1 MKLLA
6 FLLMAVSFNVVAGGV
21 TAQGMKENGVIISL
35 TDQKCKIKDSFVAY
49 SVEADGYTTLG
60 CWAADESRVLIR
72 WDGGYYSSFSFGFF
86 EKGLK
91 R

>member
-1 MKLLA
+1 MKFIAVLLI
-6 FLLMAVSFNVVAGGV
+6 LVSCNVFANGV
-21 TAQGMKENGVIISL
+21 TVQGMKENGVIISL
-35 TDQKCKIKDSFVAY
+35 TDHKCKIKDSFVAY
-49 SVEADGYTTLG
+49 SVELDGFTTLG

-72 WDGGYYSSFSFGFF
+72 WDGGYFSSFSFGFF

>member
-6 FLLMAVSFNVVAGGV
+6 CLLMVVSVNVFAKGV

-35 TDQKCKIKDSFVAY
+35 TDQPCKIKESFVAY
-49 SVEADGYTTLG
+49 SVEADGYTTMG

>member
-1 MKLLA
+1 MKFIAILLI
-6 FLLMAVSFNVVAGGV
+6 LVSCNVFAGGV
-21 TAQGMKENGVIISL
+21 TAQGMRDNGVIISL
-35 TDQKCKIKDSFVAY
+35 TDQPCDKYSFRAY
-49 SVEADGYTTLG
+49 SIDLDGSATLG

-72 WDGGYYSSFSFGFF
+72 WEGGYFSSFSFGFF

>member
-6 FLLMAVSFNVVAGGV
+6 CLLMVVSVNVFSKGV

-35 TDQKCKIKDSFVAY
+35 TDQPCKIKDSFVAY
-49 SVEADGYTTLG
+49 SVEMDGYTTLG

>member
-6 FLLMAVSFNVVAGGV
+6 CLLMAISVNVFAGGV

-35 TDQKCKIKDSFVAY
+35 TDQPCKIKDSFVAY
-49 SVEADGYTTLG
+49 SVEMDGYTTLG

-72 WDGGYYSSFSFGFF
+72 WDGGYFSSFSFGFF